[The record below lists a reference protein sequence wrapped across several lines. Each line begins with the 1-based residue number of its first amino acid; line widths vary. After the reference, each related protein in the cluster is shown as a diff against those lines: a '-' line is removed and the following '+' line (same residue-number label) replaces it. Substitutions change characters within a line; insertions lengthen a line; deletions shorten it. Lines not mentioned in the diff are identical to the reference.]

1 MPQSWPQNL
10 LLIIIIK
17 FFLGKFFLGIQTGWW
32 FWCLRMMRRALDMWM
47 PMKRQVSI
55 VLCWA
60 LCVILVLLFLLLLSK
75 ESQIEL
81 RPTIPKVN
89 KRSTFRMYFILFGI
103 FIHYFGFWSFIVGCT
118 HMSEVLYWIK
128 IKRMSS

>member
-17 FFLGKFFLGIQTGWW
+17 IFLGKFFLGIQTGWW

-47 PMKRQVSI
+47 PVKRQVSI

-60 LCVILVLLFLLLLSK
+60 FCVISVLLFLLLLSK
-75 ESQIEL
+75 QSQIEL
-81 RPTIPKVN
+81 RPAIPKVKQKFFISFVFFSFWKFYSLFWILEFYLIWFLR
-89 KRSTFRMYFILFGI
+89 KRFYWELFSLI
-103 FIHYFGFWSFIVGCT
+103 
-118 HMSEVLYWIK
+118 
-128 IKRMSS
+128 